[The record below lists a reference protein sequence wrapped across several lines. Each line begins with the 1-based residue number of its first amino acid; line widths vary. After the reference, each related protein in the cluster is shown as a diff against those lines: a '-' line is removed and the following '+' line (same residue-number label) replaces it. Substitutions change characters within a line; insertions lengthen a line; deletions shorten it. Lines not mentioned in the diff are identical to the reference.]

1 MILADSSIWMDH
13 LRMSN
18 PLLTAGLNAGRI
30 LAHPFVIGEIALGSL
45 SNRQGV
51 LGMLRKL
58 PEAVLAKNQEVDALI
73 EQVPLFNLGI
83 GYVDTHLL
91 ASVRLTAG
99 SSLWTRDR
107 RLHDAAVHL
116 GIAFQSDR
124 PH

>member
-18 PLLTAGLNAGRI
+18 PLLTADLNAGRI

-45 SNRQGV
+45 TNRKGV

-58 PEAVLAKNQEVDALI
+58 PEAVLAKNREVDALI
-73 EQVPLFNLGI
+73 EQVPLFNIGI

-91 ASVRLTAG
+91 SSVLLTAG
-99 SSLWTRDR
+99 SSLWTHNR
-107 RLHDAAVHL
+107 RLHDAALRL

>member
-1 MILADSSIWMDH
+1 
-13 LRMSN
+13 MSN
-18 PLLTAGLNAGRI
+18 PLLTADLNAGRI

-45 SNRQGV
+45 TNRKGV

-58 PEAVLAKNQEVDALI
+58 PEAVLAKNREVDALI
-73 EQVPLFNLGI
+73 EQVPLFNIGI

-91 ASVRLTAG
+91 ASVLLTPG

-107 RLHDAAVHL
+107 SLHDAALRL

-124 PH
+124 SH